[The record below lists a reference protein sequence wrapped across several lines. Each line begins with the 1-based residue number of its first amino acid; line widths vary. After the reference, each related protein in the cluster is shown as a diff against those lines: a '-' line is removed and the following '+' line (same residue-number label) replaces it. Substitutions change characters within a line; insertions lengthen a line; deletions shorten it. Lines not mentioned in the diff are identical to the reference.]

1 MSTRIQDTSL
11 KVQAIGEAALD
22 WLASGQDGEVVAS
35 VSRTVYLGA
44 GKDDLYWIAGKNS
57 PMHRRCLQVSSP
69 IPEMVVGGPV
79 YVRDRRLVLTSRV
92 SLDWTL
98 ARVWKAPILPA
109 EPNLTSEDLAEQV
122 TSFYHHFLELHQPAG
137 LGQLIPAIQKNGHHS
152 AKPVF
157 DQGNIILASAWPVVE
172 TLLSLLIHHNYR
184 SIPETASEL
193 IGLGE
198 GLTPSGDDFLGGFFF
213 CLNRLQQAYP
223 RELEFTSDYSL
234 SIERWKTR
242 TNLISFTL
250 LKDNACG
257 YGLEPLELFVSA
269 LLQGDPI
276 INVQSYAELL
286 VNVGHSTGWDILTGF
301 LAGMAV
307 TFPVSPIA
315 SPK

>member
-1 MSTRIQDTSL
+1 MSARIKDTSL

-35 VSRTVYLGA
+35 VSRTVYLKA
-44 GKDDLYWIAGKNS
+44 GKDELFWIAGKNS

-69 IPEMVVGGPV
+69 IPEMVAGAPV
-79 YVRDRRLVLTSRV
+79 HVRDRRLVLTSRV
-92 SLDWTL
+92 SLDWKL
-98 ARVWKAPILPA
+98 ARVWKAPFLPA
-109 EPNLTSEDLAEQV
+109 EPNIPMGKLAEQV

-137 LGQLIPAIQKNGHHS
+137 LGQLIPAILKNDHNS
-152 AKPVF
+152 AKGVV
-157 DQGNIILASAWPVVE
+157 DQGNIILISAWTVVE
-172 TLLSLLIHHNYR
+172 TLLSLLFHHNYR
-184 SIPETASEL
+184 SIPETVSEL

-223 RELEFTSDYSL
+223 HELDITSDYSIFL
-234 SIERWKTR
+234 ERCKTR

-250 LKDNACG
+250 LKDNIHG
-257 YGLEPLELFVSA
+257 YGLEPLELFFSA
-269 LLQGDPI
+269 LLQGDPF

-286 VNVGHSTGWDILTGF
+286 VHVGHSTGWDMLTGF

-307 TFPVSPIA
+307 TFPASPIN